1 MRLAAVVP
9 IGLVWVSLLAT
20 TTAFGHQPVPDNAP
34 WDNAQRARELFR
46 QGGARYYVGDYEGSL
61 ALFQKAYEL
70 SSEAALLF
78 NIAQANRL
86 AGHCQKA
93 LENYRLFVKLD
104 PTSDL
109 RPAAEQRIEALSVTC
124 QKENPP
130 GEVPL
135 LTAPPP
141 TTLAGQV
148 PVKPLL
154 SDTVS
159 APSQFWT
166 RSKLKWSSAALG
178 AAIGV
183 AAIPLSLWNNGRYDQ
198 WQKEDRRLLMNP
210 PSMDTAAAFAA
221 QQDANDARLRSIQRT
236 DHGILALVGVSVLF
250 LVGAAVLG
258 LVPGGSGTPGPS

>member
-1 MRLAAVVP
+1 MSVLP
-9 IGLVWVSLLAT
+9 C
-20 TTAFGHQPVPDNAP
+20 TTALGHQAAPDAAP
-34 WDNAQRARELFR
+34 SDNAQRARELFR
-46 QGGARYYVGDYEGSL
+46 QGGARYYLGDYEGSL

-70 SSEAALLF
+70 SSEAPLLF
-78 NIAQANRL
+78 NIAQAYRL

-130 GEVPL
+130 TVVPT

-141 TTLAGQV
+141 TTLAEQV
-148 PVKPLL
+148 PVKPLQ

-166 RSKLKWSSAALG
+166 RSKLKWTSAALG
-178 AAIGV
+178 VAVGV
-183 AAIPLSLWNNGRYDQ
+183 AAVPLSLWNNGRYDQ
-198 WQKEDRRLLMNP
+198 WQKEDRRLSMNP
-210 PSMDTAAAFAA
+210 PSMETAAAFAA
-221 QQDANDARLRSIQRT
+221 QQDANDTRLRSIQRT

-258 LVPGGSGTPGPS
+258 LVPGGSGTPGPN